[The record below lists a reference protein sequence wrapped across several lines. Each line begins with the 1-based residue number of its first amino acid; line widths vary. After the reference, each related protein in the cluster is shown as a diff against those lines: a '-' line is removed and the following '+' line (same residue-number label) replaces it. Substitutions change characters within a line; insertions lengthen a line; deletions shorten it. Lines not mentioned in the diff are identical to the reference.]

1 MMKEHM
7 GGLGKGAGQALTGPD
22 WSRGEEVPVWTPEDG
37 APGRKDK
44 RYKCP
49 EADSLGT
56 LKE

>member
-1 MMKEHM
+1 MKESM

-37 APGRKDK
+37 APGRED
-44 RYKCP
+44 RRCECP
-49 EADSLGT
+49 EVDLLGA

>member
-1 MMKEHM
+1 MKEHM